1 MENSYL
7 SLLEADL
14 NRKPEDVMTYTGPA
28 SKLYP
33 PGPLSQEQ
41 NDPSIF
47 FYGQTTSNHSLMIAS
62 HATQAPQ
69 FRDLSSETTDEEAQA
84 WWNGHFW
91 EDGPMNPPGTA
102 FLVPKWQNPSRATYA
117 PTQPLKTNMA
127 VQQSDSGGRDGRG
140 LDMAQ
145 HWGWQLGVAYN
156 DERLREQTA
165 KLQEMNREKAARLHG
180 LKQDIVRV
188 QGSGLHLLAPGG
200 GAVPLGP
207 HLKPPL
213 IQAPPGSP
221 TPLSRATRDK
231 KVAAK
236 KRAASPSFDIYD
248 ETTASSSSEAD
259 DEDDEDYVPSGTTK
273 RVKTCNFGQYD
284 GAWEQENI
292 DGVVSKV

>member
-102 FLVPKWQNPSRATYA
+102 FLVPKWNNPSRASYA
-117 PTQPLKTNMA
+117 PTQPLTTNMTM
-127 VQQSDSGGRDGRG
+127 QQADNHGRG

-165 KLQEMNREKAARLHG
+165 KLQDMNREKAARLHG

-207 HLKPPL
+207 HLKPPPV
-213 IQAPPGSP
+213 QAPPGSP
-221 TPLSRATRDK
+221 TPLSRTTRAEK
-231 KVAAK
+231 GPNK

-248 ETTASSSSEAD
+248 ETTTSSSSEAD
-259 DEDDEDYVPSGTTK
+259 EDDDEDYIPSGTAK
-273 RVKTCNFGQYD
+273 RVKKCNFGQFD
-284 GAWEQENI
+284 GAWEQENVA
-292 DGVVSKV
+292 GVVSKV